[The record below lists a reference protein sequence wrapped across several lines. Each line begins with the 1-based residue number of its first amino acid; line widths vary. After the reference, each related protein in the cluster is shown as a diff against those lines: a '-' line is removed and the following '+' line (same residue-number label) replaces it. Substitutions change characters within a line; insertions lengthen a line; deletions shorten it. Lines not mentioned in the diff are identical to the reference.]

1 MLNGTDMPELEGL
14 ILLPSA
20 AHAPL
25 AVATEVVPA
34 EGIRDKGSDF
44 CGVSEPPGLLTV
56 IRGVC
61 DSTGTGWLVGKVA
74 GDLWSRV
81 QT

>member
-1 MLNGTDMPELEGL
+1 MRIDAVDGDTVLDDASMPELEGL
-14 ILLPSA
+14 MLLPGA

-34 EGIRDKGSDF
+34 EGIGDKGSDF

-56 IRGVC
+56 M
-61 DSTGTGWLVGKVA
+61 
-74 GDLWSRV
+74 
-81 QT
+81 